1 MPSEP
6 ITALVETLREYQ
18 LLGRGELEQL
28 ASFQGAFPA
37 PRALADELARRG
49 WLTPF
54 QAEQLLLGK
63 GRKLRLGPYVL
74 LDQLGEGGM
83 GRVFKA
89 RHRLMRRLAA
99 VKVIRREW
107 LARPNAVRRFRREI
121 QAVARLSH
129 PNVIHAYDADVAGG
143 SCYIAMEYAEGA
155 DLAQLVR
162 QSGPLPVARACEY
175 ARQAALGLQ
184 HAHEMGLVHR
194 DVKPPNLLVTSATGL
209 VKVLDLG
216 LARLLEGA
224 GEESLAYLTRP
235 GAVVGTLDF
244 LSPEQVQA
252 PGAVDYRADL
262 YGLGCTLYY
271 MLAGQVPFPGGTVP
285 EKLLRLCREGP
296 LPVES
301 LRAGVPPR
309 LAGVVRRLMAKAP
322 GDRYQSAA
330 EAAATLGPEVAE

>member
-1 MPSEP
+1 MPSES
-6 ITALVETLREYQ
+6 IAALVETLRRYQ
-18 LLGRGELEQL
+18 LLDARQLEQL
-28 ASFQGAFPA
+28 ASFQGAFPD
-37 PRALADELARRG
+37 PRALAEELERRG

-74 LDQLGEGGM
+74 LAPLGEGGM
-83 GRVFKA
+83 GRVFKG

-143 SCYIAMEYAEGA
+143 ACYLAMEYAEGA
-155 DLAQLVR
+155 DLGQLVR
-162 QSGPLPVARACEY
+162 RSGPLPVPQACEY

-184 HAHEMGLVHR
+184 HAHEHGLVHR
-194 DVKPPNLLVTSATGL
+194 DVKPHNLLVTSGKGL

-216 LARLLEGA
+216 LARLLEEA
-224 GEESLAYLTRP
+224 GEESLAYLTRA
-235 GAVVGTLDF
+235 GAVVGTLDY
-244 LSPEQVQA
+244 LSPEQVQSS
-252 PGAVDYRADL
+252 GTVDHRADL

-271 MLAGQVPFPGGTVP
+271 ALAGEVPFPGGTVP
-285 EKLLRLCREGP
+285 EKLLRLCREDP
-296 LPVES
+296 PPVEG
-301 LRAGVPPR
+301 LRAEVPPQ
-309 LAGVVRRLMAKAP
+309 LAGVVRRLMAKRP

-330 EAAATLGPEVAE
+330 EVAVDLGSQAAE